1 MRHQKAF
8 ALPLVLVI
16 LATLTIMSITL
27 SRMAKGVVGLAQQQ
41 QQEWRDELLINDAFQ
56 QLMLLVLTAKRT
68 PGTIES
74 STISIPADGR
84 WVGYAGLQISVQ
96 DANGLFLIEPS
107 TQMWQNLLKAYMP
120 EREAVLV
127 TARILDWLD
136 VDGIASTG
144 GMERTEYLAAGID
157 VMPRNGQLRT
167 LDELLNIP
175 GITPQLFNRA
185 SEGRPALRDILFL
198 NNSRAGFNPATAPLL
213 VLKTRMNMGDNEA
226 RDVIRYREQKNWS
239 QLASFLGA
247 ERLGEGAQLQ
257 MGLEF
262 TILLRTESGRQARVA
277 VRVTSSHL
285 KPYEILYWYYP
296 DYERL

>member
-56 QLMLLVLTAKRT
+56 QLMLLILTAKRT

-84 WVGYAGLQISVQ
+84 WVGYAGLQISVR
-96 DANGLFLIEPS
+96 DANGLFLVEPS
-107 TQMWQNLLKAYMP
+107 TRLWQNLLKAYMP
-120 EREAVLV
+120 EREAVV
-127 TARILDWLD
+127 VAARIVDWLD

-144 GMERTEYLAAGID
+144 GMERTEYLAAGLD

-175 GITPQLFNRA
+175 GITPQLFNHA

-226 RDVIRYREQKNWS
+226 RDFIRYREQKNWS
-239 QLASFLGA
+239 QLASILGA
-247 ERLGEGAQLQ
+247 ERLGEGTELQ

-277 VRVTSSHL
+277 VRVTSSYL